1 MFACGSGTNTAV
13 GIRWT
18 GPKCV
23 PSVNAFCKENV
34 VSRFNARDVFAH
46 KVQKRYFKKVEGG
59 RKRQFFLFTRVKE

>member
-18 GPKCV
+18 GPKFV

-34 VSRFNARDVFAH
+34 ASRFNAH